1 MNFVELTEKEFDSF
15 FKKHP
20 LSTFLQSPHFNAADE
35 LENWKIVY
43 LGVKKGKK
51 VIAGARVKYTPTH
64 FNKYI
69 YYYP

>member
-1 MNFVELTEKEFDSF
+1 MNFVELTEKEFNTF

-51 VIAGARVKYTPTH
+51 VIKRPILQKIKIKINTIQV
-64 FNKYI
+64 I
-69 YYYP
+69 